1 MHNGIFF
8 SFLLV
13 YQMFLLHG
21 SAQTNLLSSLL
32 LFFLFFVFVFFFIII
47 AVLDFFLEMLFCS
60 SFFLVGCVG
69 VCVCVLRRNLNRVV
83 CIYISKSDT
92 FMFYTMLCMY
102 LGDCFMIL
110 SRLSLANYGK
120 KMNHG

>member
-1 MHNGIFF
+1 MVFFF

-13 YQMFLLHG
+13 YQMFFVARVSPNKLVIF
-21 SAQTNLLSSLL
+21 SFA
-32 LFFLFFVFVFFFIII
+32 FLFVFCFCFFIII

-110 SRLSLANYGK
+110 YRLSLANYGK